1 MDNRRRREE
10 LDMIKLDF
18 NGRGYHRMSW
28 SDLEYRSKYFDL
40 KNNNG
45 PYYISWD
52 IPSNIGKKDVVL
64 IIINRLK
71 TFSI

>member
-1 MDNRRRREE
+1 
-10 LDMIKLDF
+10 MIKLDF

-40 KNNNG
+40 KNNNS

-52 IPSNIGKKDVVL
+52 MPSNIGKKDVVL

>member
-1 MDNRRRREE
+1 MIN
-10 LDMIKLDF
+10 LDL
-18 NGRGYHRMSW
+18 NGSDYHRIAW
-28 SDLEYRSKYFDL
+28 CDVEYRNKYFDT
-40 KNNNG
+40 KNNNS

-52 IPSNIGKKDVVL
+52 MPSNIGKKDVVL